1 MKHVEWLDPDN
12 IIIVNTEGNIYNE
25 FITDIRSKEYSSLRM
40 MDPNSHVP
48 SITKFNT
55 ELAIRYVINGKPK
68 WYSCVILQ
76 RKGNDY
82 YIRISKYKSSEYD
95 IDSNLEKL
103 YKTFD
108 RDDKLNQLL
117 K

>member
-25 FITDIRSKEYSSLRM
+25 FITDIRSKGYSSLRM
-40 MDPNSHVP
+40 IDGTCGFG

-82 YIRISKYKSSEYD
+82 YISIFKYKSSEYD